1 MTTEELGPAIRA
13 ARKSYG
19 WSQAE
24 LAERAGVSRPTIARA
39 ETGQD
44 ISTATLSKIAR
55 ALQLTVE
62 LGPTDR

>member
-1 MTTEELGPAIRA
+1 MTIMDLGQVIRA
-13 ARKSYG
+13 ARKARG
-19 WSQAE
+19 WSQAD
-24 LAERAGVSRPTIARA
+24 LAEQAGLSRPTIARA

-44 ISTATLSKIAR
+44 ISTATLSKIAS